1 MKKTLSL
8 RPIMHIMRRYEK
20 RHTLVGME
28 YDEAM
33 RRALELA
40 GQAAAAGDVPVGAVV
55 LDAAGQ
61 IVGRGYNTR
70 EADGDPLA
78 HAEIIAMRQAA
89 KPWAL
94 GISPIARWPSHL
106 SRARCARVPASRPI
120 SAPSRSV
127 PGIPSSVHAVRFGIF
142 RAIRISAIV
151 LKCTAGVLEGE
162 CQSIL
167 TDFLRP
173 AAIDTDALLTSRTN
187 TPHQGNIFHFFY
199 HRNQ

>member
-89 KPWAL
+89 KPWAP

-127 PGIPSSVHAVRFGIF
+127 PGIPSSVHAVRFGDIP
-142 RAIRISAIV
+142 RDPHIGHSPEV
-151 LKCTAGVLEGE
+151 HGGVLEGE

-167 TDFLRP
+167 TDFFAQR
-173 AAIDTDALLTSRTN
+173 R
-187 TPHQGNIFHFFY
+187 
-199 HRNQ
+199 

>member
-1 MKKTLSL
+1 
-8 RPIMHIMRRYEK
+8 
-20 RHTLVGME
+20 ME

-70 EADGDPLA
+70 EAEGDPLA

-89 KPWAL
+89 QA
-94 GISPIARWPSHL
+94 
-106 SRARCARVPASRPI
+106 I

-151 LKCTAGVLEGE
+151 LKCTAACWKASV
-162 CQSIL
+162 S
-167 TDFLRP
+167 P
-173 AAIDTDALLTSRTN
+173 S
-187 TPHQGNIFHFFY
+187 
-199 HRNQ
+199 

>member
-33 RRALELA
+33 RCALELA
-40 GQAAAAGDVPVGAVV
+40 GQAQPLVTYRLVRWCWMRPARLSGA
-55 LDAAGQ
+55 DT
-61 IVGRGYNTR
+61 TR
-70 EADGDPLA
+70 VRLMATRLPTPKSSPCV
-78 HAEIIAMRQAA
+78 RRP

-127 PGIPSSVHAVRFGIF
+127 PGIPSSVHAVRFGTF
-142 RAIRISAIV
+142 PAIRMSGMCRRSRRRSRSGMRPSAHRLLRLTTII
-151 LKCTAGVLEGE
+151 AGPVCGL
-162 CQSIL
+162 
-167 TDFLRP
+167 FLSLRKKH
-173 AAIDTDALLTSRTN
+173 AI
-187 TPHQGNIFHFFY
+187 PWQ
-199 HRNQ
+199 

>member
-33 RRALELA
+33 RCALELA

-78 HAEIIAMRQAA
+78 HAEINAMRQAA
-89 KPWAL
+89 QAL
-94 GISPIARWPSHL
+94 GAWNLADCTLAVTLEPCPMCAGACIQTHIGTIAFGAW
-106 SRARCARVPASRPI
+106 
-120 SAPSRSV
+120 
-127 PGIPSSVHAVRFGIF
+127 IPSSVHAVRFGIF

-151 LKCTAGVLEGE
+151 LKCTAACWKASV
-162 CQSIL
+162 S
-167 TDFLRP
+167 P
-173 AAIDTDALLTSRTN
+173 S
-187 TPHQGNIFHFFY
+187 
-199 HRNQ
+199 

>member
-33 RRALELA
+33 RCALELA

-89 KPWAL
+89 
-94 GISPIARWPSHL
+94 
-106 SRARCARVPASRPI
+106 
-120 SAPSRSV
+120 PSRSV

-151 LKCTAGVLEGE
+151 LKCTAACWKASV
-162 CQSIL
+162 S
-167 TDFLRP
+167 P
-173 AAIDTDALLTSRTN
+173 S
-187 TPHQGNIFHFFY
+187 
-199 HRNQ
+199 

>member
-1 MKKTLSL
+1 MGTMKKTLSL

-70 EADGDPLA
+70 
-78 HAEIIAMRQAA
+78 
-89 KPWAL
+89 
-94 GISPIARWPSHL
+94 
-106 SRARCARVPASRPI
+106 
-120 SAPSRSV
+120 
-127 PGIPSSVHAVRFGIF
+127 
-142 RAIRISAIV
+142 
-151 LKCTAGVLEGE
+151 
-162 CQSIL
+162 
-167 TDFLRP
+167 
-173 AAIDTDALLTSRTN
+173 
-187 TPHQGNIFHFFY
+187 
-199 HRNQ
+199 

>member
-1 MKKTLSL
+1 
-8 RPIMHIMRRYEK
+8 MRK

-33 RRALELA
+33 RCALELA

-89 KPWAL
+89 QAL
-94 GISPIARWPSHL
+94 GAWNLADCTLAVTLEPCPM
-106 SRARCARVPASRPI
+106 CAGASSRPI

-151 LKCTAGVLEGE
+151 LKCTAACWKASV
-162 CQSIL
+162 S
-167 TDFLRP
+167 P
-173 AAIDTDALLTSRTN
+173 S
-187 TPHQGNIFHFFY
+187 
-199 HRNQ
+199 

>member
-89 KPWAL
+89 QAL
-94 GISPIARWPSHL
+94 GAWNLADCTLAVTLEPCPM
-106 SRARCARVPASRPI
+106 CA
-120 SAPSRSV
+120 
-127 PGIPSSVHAVRFGIF
+127 G
-142 RAIRISAIV
+142 AIV
-151 LKCTAGVLEGE
+151 NARIPRVYYGARDETMGACGGVLNLFMEDFPHPPALVGGVLEAE
-162 CQSIL
+162 CAQV
-167 TDFLRP
+167 LRE
-173 AAIDTDALLTSRTN
+173 
-187 TPHQGNIFHFFY
+187 FF
-199 HRNQ
+199 RGLRKK

>member
-1 MKKTLSL
+1 
-8 RPIMHIMRRYEK
+8 
-20 RHTLVGME
+20 ME

-89 KPWAL
+89 QAL
-94 GISPIARWPSHL
+94 GAWNLADCTLAVTLEPCPMCDRHGRITYLTQPTRGTKATYSISSTIETSSAMPIHTRRRRQYGREHL
-106 SRARCARVPASRPI
+106 DFHRCRR
-120 SAPSRSV
+120 
-127 PGIPSSVHAVRFGIF
+127 
-142 RAIRISAIV
+142 
-151 LKCTAGVLEGE
+151 
-162 CQSIL
+162 
-167 TDFLRP
+167 
-173 AAIDTDALLTSRTN
+173 
-187 TPHQGNIFHFFY
+187 
-199 HRNQ
+199 

>member
-33 RRALELA
+33 RCALELA

-89 KPWAL
+89 QAL
-94 GISPIARWPSHL
+94 GAWNLADCTLAVTLEPCPML
-106 SRARCARVPASRPI
+106 SLI
-120 SAPSRSV
+120 H
-127 PGIPSSVHAVRFGIF
+127 I
-142 RAIRISAIV
+142 
-151 LKCTAGVLEGE
+151 
-162 CQSIL
+162 
-167 TDFLRP
+167 
-173 AAIDTDALLTSRTN
+173 
-187 TPHQGNIFHFFY
+187 
-199 HRNQ
+199 